1 MFARTSEFKTVVYV
15 THQVEFLPAADLILV
30 MKEGRITQA
39 GKYNDIL
46 NSGTD
51 FMELVGAHKKAL
63 SALDSTEAGLVSRS
77 ISTSK
82 EIGNV
87 VVVQKQENEDTQN
100 AKVDDKVLS
109 KGQII
114 QEEER
119 EKGKVGFS
127 VYWKYI
133 TMVYG
138 GTLVPFILLAQVLFQ
153 LLQIGSNYW
162 IVWVTPVSQGMKPD
176 VGSSTLMI
184 VYVSLAVGSSFCILV
199 RTMLVATAGFMVA
212 NQLFNKM
219 HLCIFRS
226 PMSFFDATPR
236 GRILNRVSTDQSAV
250 DLSVPFQVGAFAYST
265 IQLFGIIAV
274 MSQVAWQVFIIFI
287 PVSAI
292 CIWYQKYYI
301 PSARELARLVGVCK
315 LQ

>member
-1 MFARTSEFKTVVYV
+1 
-15 THQVEFLPAADLILV
+15 
-30 MKEGRITQA
+30 
-39 GKYNDIL
+39 
-46 NSGTD
+46 
-51 FMELVGAHKKAL
+51 MELVGAHKKAL

-138 GTLVPFILLAQVLFQ
+138 RTLVPFILLAQVLFQ

-162 IVWVTPVSQGMKPD
+162 IVWATPVSQGMKPD

-184 VYVSLAVGSSFCILV
+184 VYVSLAIGSSFFILV
-199 RTMLVATAGFMVA
+199 RTMLVATAGFMAA

-219 HLCIFRS
+219 YLSLFRS
-226 PMSFFDATPR
+226 PMSFFDATPS
-236 GRILNRVSTDQSAV
+236 GRILNRVSVNNAYGAPFFSIV
-250 DLSVPFQVGAFAYST
+250 FNFISLFNLSSSSLSLSLSLSHTHTQTHIHSF
-265 IQLFGIIAV
+265 
-274 MSQVAWQVFIIFI
+274 
-287 PVSAI
+287 
-292 CIWYQKYYI
+292 
-301 PSARELARLVGVCK
+301 R
-315 LQ
+315 